1 MVSAKECTASAS
13 MAPDPENTAAI
24 SLVTAIPKLA
34 SIAATIARLPPLVLT
49 WPTYTFEHDRLFAP
63 DRDPRSGF
71 DGWRDPV
78 WAALARCACRGDHRH
93 QPHGGQG
100 GGPARVHGGPGGCR
114 VARAG
119 IRPGCDG
126 HRTARRPTRP
136 VGCETRHGARAAR
149 RHP

>member
-1 MVSAKECTASAS
+1 

-63 DRDPRSGF
+63 DRHPRCGI
-71 DGWRDPV
+71 DGRRDPAR
-78 WAALARCACRGDHRH
+78 AALARRSGRGNHGH
-93 QPHGGQG
+93 QPHERQG
-100 GGPARVHGGPGGCR
+100 GGLARVDRGSRACR
-114 VARAG
+114 LARPG
-119 IRPGCDG
+119 IRPGCHG
-126 HRTARRPTRP
+126 NRTARRPTRAA
-136 VGCETRHGARAAR
+136 GREARHGARAAR